1 MVAGN
6 DPEPGPPGIAYNAA
20 SDHSPGFSRLK
31 LLIAIPALDEEDAIA
46 DIITRCLD
54 AREEIIAGTA
64 VDAVDIT
71 VVSDGSTD
79 RTVEIARGFADRIRL
94 IVFERNRGYG
104 AAIQEAWRQ
113 SDAEL
118 LSFLD
123 ADGTCDPRFFR
134 QLVNAITDDNAD
146 IALGCRM
153 TAESEMPLVRTI
165 GNRLFSL
172 LLSAFSSEKVRD
184 TASGMRV
191 VRRDSLHRI
200 LPLPPGLNF
209 TPAMSARAVLADNLH
224 IVERDMTYRE
234 RVGDSKLNPVKDGY
248 RFLMVILK
256 TALVYRP
263 SRVLGIAGIVCAL
276 LAVLLMISPLKNYL
290 AEQVVAEWM
299 IYRFIVAELLGIAA
313 VTLFSFGYLGTASS
327 ALLIGN
333 EPSRGLT
340 RHLFRPW
347 ILYPG
352 ILLLL
357 LAGLLVI
364 RGSFMDY
371 LTTGQVFDHWS
382 RFIVSS
388 FFIICALILS
398 ATGLLHYILS
408 LVNERR
414 RYLESESSAQ
424 S

>member
-1 MVAGN
+1 MPLSANSHRFHV
-6 DPEPGPPGIAYNAA
+6 
-20 SDHSPGFSRLK
+20 LK

-54 AREEIIAGTA
+54 AREGIIADSQ
-64 VDAVDIT
+64 VDSVDIT

-79 RTVEIARGFADRIRL
+79 RTVEIAQGYEDRIRL
-94 IVFERNRGYG
+94 IVFEKNRGYG
-104 AAIQEAWRQ
+104 AAIQEAWNQ
-113 SDAEL
+113 SDADL

-134 QLVNAITDDNAD
+134 QLVAAIVDDNAD

-165 GNRLFSL
+165 GNRMFSL

-191 VRRDSLHRI
+191 VRRESLHRI
-200 LPLPPGLNF
+200 LPLPSGLNF

-234 RVGDSKLNPVKDGY
+234 RVGDSKLSPVKDGY

-263 SRVLGIAGIVCAL
+263 SRVLGIAGLICAL
-276 LAVLLMISPLKNYL
+276 LAMLLMVSPIRHYL
-290 AEQVVAEWM
+290 AESMVAEWM
-299 IYRFIVAELLGIAA
+299 IYRFIVAELLGITA
-313 VTLFSFGYLGTASS
+313 VILFSFGYLGTATS

-340 RHLFRPW
+340 RLLFRPW

-352 ILLLL
+352 ILVLL
-357 LAGLLVI
+357 LAGVLVI

-388 FFIICALILS
+388 FFIICAIILS

-414 RYLESESSAQ
+414 RYLESASRRQ